1 MAEFQP
7 QWVEPAE
14 SDEAFARRF
23 AEARRRGDE
32 RLQTEPRALA
42 ACFDPLHRRFS
53 LTLQNG
59 LSLGFTAEALPE
71 LAGASDDVLAEVL
84 VPELGFALEWPS
96 LDMHISVAGLLIDL
110 MGEPWLREIRNELN
124 RRIARSK
131 SAARTRASRENG
143 KKGGRPKKHPA

>member
-1 MAEFQP
+1 
-7 QWVEPAE
+7 
-14 SDEAFARRF
+14 
-23 AEARRRGDE
+23 
-32 RLQTEPRALA
+32 
-42 ACFDPLHRRFS
+42 
-53 LTLQNG
+53 